1 MNMPSCL
8 LLADSCFDECL
19 TCCLNQD
26 IPCRLRLRLAIISIW
41 GTESSMQ
48 RSSPAKRKEEASQQA
63 KAWNWTAPAAPHCW
77 CLQQG
82 AKCLKWAAKPRT
94 QKTPSFWNW
103 LSTRLEN
110 RHQEQDRH
118 GITLSGFSHYFFLL
132 QSRITDLKKLIAYCT
147 LRMQWCH
154 DIAEK
159 SMQSGETQKKTHL
172 SNMQRGTFM
181 RLGLF
186 KNRICSQAL
195 ASSRICFLP
204 RSKGVCLFQFR
215 PHPST

>member
-1 MNMPSCL
+1 MPYMLLEPRCTVQIEIAFGYHLNMRNRI
-8 LLADSCFDECL
+8 FH
-19 TCCLNQD
+19 
-26 IPCRLRLRLAIISIW
+26 
-41 GTESSMQ
+41 
-48 RSSPAKRKEEASQQA
+48 AKVFTGRKMKEEASQQA

-82 AKCLKWAAKPRT
+82 AKCLKWAVKPRT